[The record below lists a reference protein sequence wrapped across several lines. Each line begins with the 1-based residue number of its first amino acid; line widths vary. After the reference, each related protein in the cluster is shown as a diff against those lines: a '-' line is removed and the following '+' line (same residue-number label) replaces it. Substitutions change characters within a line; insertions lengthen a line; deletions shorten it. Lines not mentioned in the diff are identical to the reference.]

1 MEFHN
6 FMARRKRQYKRELNP
21 DPKYG
26 NILVSKFINNITE
39 RGKKGTARKV
49 IYQAFDLVSERA
61 KKDPVE
67 IFDMAIKNVAPD
79 LEIKGRRIGGANYQ
93 IPYEVRGERKQTLAF
108 RWIIEAAKNKKGQ
121 PMYMRLASEILDA
134 SKNAGSAIK
143 KKEDSHRMARANK
156 AFAHFAR

>member
-1 MEFHN
+1 
-6 FMARRKRQYKRELNP
+6 MARRKRQYKRELKP

-26 NILVSKFINNITE
+26 NLVVSKFINSIMK
-39 RGKKGTARKV
+39 RGKKGAARKIV
-49 IYQAFDLVSERA
+49 YNAMSLIFTRS

-67 IFDMAIKNVAPD
+67 IFDLALKNVAPD

-93 IPYEVRGERKQTLAF
+93 IPYEVRGDRKQTLAF
-108 RWIIEAAKNKKGQ
+108 RWILDAARSKKGQ
-121 PMYMRLASEILDA
+121 PMSVRLATEIMDA
-134 SKNAGSAIK
+134 SKSQGLAVR